1 MKNQQIELVNGEVVQ
16 LTMNFAK
23 ILKIKQDNPNLYN
36 ELQEIL
42 KGNIDPV
49 FSPVKVLYTSYL
61 CANNEPKYT
70 EEQFIELVPF
80 DLQMVNEVSARL
92 IQATKQK

>member
-49 FSPVKVLYTSYL
+49 LSPIKVLYVSYL
-61 CANNEPKYT
+61 CANDTIKYS

-80 DLQMVNEVSARL
+80 DLQMINEISARL
-92 IQATKQK
+92 IQATK